1 MLKFC
6 LIASVLA
13 IPLFV
18 SGCAGGVKK
27 RVDEAHETAPTWFET
42 QKEEVFG
49 RGYPEFS
56 SIPVTSPR
64 GPVPQELL
72 DGDERLNKE
81 VEDLDNDPKAMTAQE
96 ENLEDPRIWA
106 QKRREEVEK
115 GVPKD

>member
-13 IPLFV
+13 IPVLAT
-18 SGCAGGVKK
+18 GCASGIKK

-56 SIPVTSPR
+56 SIPVSSPR

-72 DGDERLNKE
+72 DGDGQLEQE
-81 VEDLDNDPKAMTAQE
+81 VSDLDKDPKAKTPQE

-106 QKRREEVEK
+106 QKKREEVEK
-115 GVPKD
+115 GVSKD